1 MSDTKRFQDGIC
13 QDAVCIDAG
22 RVYDSCAD
30 KDCAEDLRV
39 YFSERDQQLL
49 DCASTVRIRHAE
61 ILTTCI
67 DVEALPFNH
76 GYYSCD
82 LTFFIEVTAELCAC
96 RTQPP
101 CTVSGIGMFQ
111 KKVILFGGEG
121 SVKVFCSE
129 FAADRMDRQEVPSQ
143 TLPRCC
149 VQVAEPVV
157 LNAQLVDLCECRCCN
172 VCSCSCI
179 PDSLS
184 ARYGGKLC
192 EGSKEGKALLVTVG
206 LFSIVQLVRN
216 VQMLVPV
223 YDFCMP
229 AKECAPTGDSPCDAF
244 RKMNFPVDEFFP
256 PKHASDGGCGCG
268 CAR

>member
-1 MSDTKRFQDGIC
+1 MSDTKRLQDGIC

-39 YFSERDQQLL
+39 YFTERDQQML
-49 DCASTVRIRHAE
+49 DCAQSARIRKAE
-61 ILTTCI
+61 VLTTCI

-82 LTFFIEVTAELCAC
+82 LTFFLEVTAELCSC
-96 RTQPP
+96 RSQPS
-101 CTVSGIGMFQ
+101 CTVSGVAMFQ

-121 SVKVFCSE
+121 SVKVFSSE
-129 FAADRMDRQEVPSQ
+129 FTPDQMDQQEMPRQ

-157 LNAQLVDLCECRCCN
+157 LHSQLADLCECRCCS
-172 VCSCSCI
+172 VCSCSLI
-179 PDSLS
+179 PQSLS
-184 ARYGGKLC
+184 ARFGGTFC
-192 EGSKEGKALLVTVG
+192 EGSKDGKALLVSIG
-206 LFSIVQLVRN
+206 IFSIVQLVRS

-229 AKECAPTGDSPCDAF
+229 TKECTPTGDNPCDAF

-256 PKHASDGGCGCG
+256 PKQGKDGGCGCG
-268 CAR
+268 CR